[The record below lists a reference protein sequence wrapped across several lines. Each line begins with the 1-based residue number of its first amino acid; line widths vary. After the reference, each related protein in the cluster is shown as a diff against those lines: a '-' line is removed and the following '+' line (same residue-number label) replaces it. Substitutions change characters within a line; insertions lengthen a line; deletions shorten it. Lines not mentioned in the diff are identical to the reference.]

1 MLRAYS
7 YMYMYLIRHGW
18 FIENCKVLQRVY
30 YYSWASQSSTPV
42 LGLLRL
48 AMWQLVSEIY
58 DCMKKIFRPLGRH
71 ACGERL

>member
-1 MLRAYS
+1 MCS

-42 LGLLRL
+42 LGLLHL

-58 DCMKKIFRPLGRH
+58 DCMKRYFVLSVAMLAVNVSK
-71 ACGERL
+71 